1 MIECYKGTVTARG
14 CITHGESNH
23 FMFNIIFYTLLSIG
37 MLLYS
42 AGAHSLTLIAH
53 PDTPSTLNA
62 QQVKRIFTG
71 KQRQFDD
78 GSSVIPINQPEGS
91 AARTQFDSS
100 VLGRSTSQITAYWSK
115 RVFTGKGQPPIVV
128 VSDSAMLSYV
138 QSTPGA
144 VGYLSD
150 NVEPKKVRVITLTN

>member
-1 MIECYKGTVTARG
+1 MVKTVTFMLN
-14 CITHGESNH
+14 IT
-23 FMFNIIFYTLLSIG
+23 FYALLSIG
-37 MLLYS
+37 MLFYS
-42 AGAHSLTLIAH
+42 TNVYCLTLIAH

-71 KQRQFDD
+71 KQRQFYD
-78 GSSVIPINQPEGS
+78 GSIVIPVNQPEGS
-91 AARTQFDSS
+91 VARTQLDSS

-115 RVFTGKGQPPIVV
+115 RVFTGKGQPPVV
-128 VSDSAMLSYV
+128 VASDVEMLSYV
-138 QSTPGA
+138 QSTPGS

>member
-1 MIECYKGTVTARG
+1 
-14 CITHGESNH
+14 
-23 FMFNIIFYTLLSIG
+23 MFNIIFYTLLSIG

-91 AARTQFDSS
+91 AVQNLTHQYLAARPLKLQLIGLS
-100 VLGRSTSQITAYWSK
+100 VCLRAKVNRLLLLFLILQCYPMCNRPLAQLATFLITWN
-115 RVFTGKGQPPIVV
+115 
-128 VSDSAMLSYV
+128 L
-138 QSTPGA
+138 
-144 VGYLSD
+144 
-150 NVEPKKVRVITLTN
+150 KK

>member
-1 MIECYKGTVTARG
+1 MYC
-14 CITHGESNH
+14 
-23 FMFNIIFYTLLSIG
+23 
-37 MLLYS
+37 
-42 AGAHSLTLIAH
+42 LTLIAH

-78 GSSVIPINQPEGS
+78 GSSVTPVNQPEGS
-91 AARTQFDSS
+91 VARAQFDSS

-115 RVFTGKGQPPIVV
+115 RVFTGKGKPPIVV
-128 VSDSAMLSYV
+128 ASDAEMLSYV

-144 VGYLSD
+144 VGYVSD
-150 NVEPKKVRVITLTN
+150 NEEPKKVRVITLTN